1 MNLSFPISLLSSL
14 ALLIIIAIGSYS
26 SWNKMSAWRHPLT
39 AAVLLLL
46 FAIVNGIEG
55 TWVLELQHSWAMY
68 VIVVLLLFSLGLAIC
83 HKIQKTYSK
92 ALSLHTS
99 KERLRL
105 WLRKMPFLLLH
116 TGAFLVLF
124 GGFFGAPD
132 KEDGQVLLEYG
143 KPTHIAYQANGE
155 MLPLPFDVQIDT
167 FYIDYYADGRSPKQF
182 TTRFTIR
189 KIGETMDE
197 GARMLSDEGARIKDE
212 RLNSADSETSETK
225 VISPSS
231 FILHPSSQ
239 ESPSSCVLAPSSQQA
254 GTPAHPGKATLTT
267 AVNHPCSWRGYHFY
281 QSNYDPL
288 RGEYSVLK
296 VVRDPWIGFVWVGIV
311 LLTIGACW
319 QMTKQWKAH
328 CGWWLAV
335 GIVTIVFTVIT
346 LAKINFGT
354 LMPALRSAWFIPHI
368 GVYMIAYS
376 LLAVASVLGIV
387 VMIQDRLRLK
397 IKDERQNSAVDEG
410 ARTLSD
416 DGARIKDERLNS
428 ADSENSET
436 KVISPSSCVLHPS
449 SKQAHHLLMGLLQT
463 SSCLLLIGMLCGAV
477 WAKQAW
483 GDYWTWDP
491 KECWA
496 MATWMLTLIG
506 MHLKTKSDNP
516 KVQKTMLVLLVVFVL
531 LSFAAMQMTWYGVN
545 YLPSAEL
552 SLHTYGR

>member
-1 MNLSFPISLLSSL
+1 MNLSFPISLLL
-14 ALLIIIAIGSYS
+14 ALTLLIIIALCSYS
-26 SWNKMSAWRHPLT
+26 SWNKMSICRHPLT
-39 AAVLLLL
+39 AAVLLVL
-46 FAIVNGIEG
+46 FAIVNAIEG
-55 TWVLELQHSWAMY
+55 TWALGLQHSWTMY
-68 VIVVLLLFSLGLAIC
+68 VIVMLLLFSLGLAIT
-83 HKIQKTYSK
+83 HKVQKTASK
-92 ALSLHTS
+92 ALCLPTR
-99 KERLRL
+99 KERAQL

-116 TGAFLVLF
+116 SGAFLVLF

-155 MLPLPFDVQIDT
+155 MLPLPFDIQIDT
-167 FYIDYYADGRSPKQF
+167 FYINYYPDGRSPKQF
-182 TTRFTIR
+182 TTRFTIHE
-189 KIGETMDE
+189 IGETV
-197 GARMLSDEGARIKDE
+197 AEGARIKDE
-212 RLNSADSETSETK
+212 RLNSSDSETIETN
-225 VISPSS
+225 VIRPSS
-231 FILHPSSQ
+231 CVLHPSSQ
-239 ESPSSCVLAPSSQQA
+239 
-254 GTPAHPGKATLTT
+254 ATLTT
-267 AVNHPCSWRGYHFY
+267 AVNHPCAWRGYHFY
-281 QSNYDPL
+281 QSNYDPV

-296 VVRDPWIGFVWVGIV
+296 VVRDPWIGFAWVGIV
-311 LLTIGACW
+311 LPTIGACW
-319 QMTKQWKAH
+319 QMTRQWKAH
-328 CGWWLAV
+328 WGWWLAV
-335 GIVTIVFTVIT
+335 GVVTIVFTVIT

-387 VMIQDRLRLK
+387 VLIQDRLRLK
-397 IKDERQNSAVDEG
+397 IKDERQ
-410 ARTLSD
+410 
-416 DGARIKDERLNS
+416 NS

-496 MATWMLTLIG
+496 LATWMLTLIG
-506 MHLKTKSDNP
+506 MHLKIKSEDP

>member
-1 MNLSFPISLLSSL
+1 MNLSFPISLLLSL

-26 SWNKMSAWRHPLT
+26 SWNKMSVWRHPLT

-167 FYIDYYADGRSPKQF
+167 FYIDYYADRRSPKQF

-189 KIGETMDE
+189 EIGETMDE
-197 GARMLSDEGARIKDE
+197 GAR
-212 RLNSADSETSETK
+212 
-225 VISPSS
+225 
-231 FILHPSSQ
+231 
-239 ESPSSCVLAPSSQQA
+239 
-254 GTPAHPGKATLTT
+254 TLTT
-267 AVNHPCSWRGYHFY
+267 AVNHPCSYRGYHFY

-311 LLTIGACW
+311 LLTIGAGW
-319 QMTKQWKAH
+319 QMTRQWKAH
-328 CGWWLAV
+328 WGWWLAV
-335 GIVTIVFTVIT
+335 GVVTIVFTVIT

-397 IKDERQNSAVDEG
+397 IKDERQNSA
-410 ARTLSD
+410 
-416 DGARIKDERLNS
+416 
-428 ADSENSET
+428 DSKNSET

-506 MHLKTKSDNP
+506 IHLKTKSDNP

>member
-1 MNLSFPISLLSSL
+1 MNLSFPISLLLSL

-55 TWVLELQHSWAMY
+55 TWVLDLQHSWAMY
-68 VIVVLLLFSLGLAIC
+68 VIVVLLLFSLGFAIC

-92 ALSLHTS
+92 TLSLHTS

-132 KEDGQVLLEYG
+132 REDGQVLLEYG

-155 MLPLPFDVQIDT
+155 ILPLPFDVQIDT
-167 FYIDYYADGRSPKQF
+167 FYVDYYADGRSPKQF

-189 KIGETMDE
+189 EIGEGVDE
-197 GARMLSDEGARIKDE
+197 GAR
-212 RLNSADSETSETK
+212 
-225 VISPSS
+225 
-231 FILHPSSQ
+231 
-239 ESPSSCVLAPSSQQA
+239 
-254 GTPAHPGKATLTT
+254 TLTT
-267 AVNHPCSWRGYHFY
+267 AVNHPCSYLGYHFY

-288 RGEYSVLK
+288 YGEYSVLK

-311 LLTIGACW
+311 LLTIGVCW
-319 QMTKQWKAH
+319 QMTRQWKAH
-328 CGWWLAV
+328 WGWWLAV
-335 GIVTIVFTVIT
+335 GVVTIVFTVIT

-397 IKDERQNSAVDEG
+397 IKDERQNSA
-410 ARTLSD
+410 
-416 DGARIKDERLNS
+416 
-428 ADSENSET
+428 DSETSET

>member
-1 MNLSFPISLLSSL
+1 MNFAFPISFLFAL
-14 ALLIIIAIGSYS
+14 ALLIVIALCAYP
-26 SWNKMSAWRHPLT
+26 SWNFPPRRVGTHPQKMRGGRHPLT

-68 VIVVLLLFSLGLAIC
+68 VIVVLLLLSLGFAIC

-189 KIGETMDE
+189 EIGEGVDE
-197 GARMLSDEGARIKDE
+197 WIKDE
-212 RLNSADSETSETK
+212 RLNSADYENSETK

-239 ESPSSCVLAPSSQQA
+239 E
-254 GTPAHPGKATLTT
+254 TLTT
-267 AVNHPCSWRGYHFY
+267 AVNHPCSYRGFHLY

-311 LLTIGACW
+311 LLTIGAGW
-319 QMTKQWKAH
+319 QMTRQWKAH
-328 CGWWLAV
+328 WGWWLAV
-335 GIVTIVFTVIT
+335 GVVTIVFTVIT

-376 LLAVASVLGIV
+376 LLAVASILGIV
-387 VMIQDRLRLK
+387 IMIKDRLRL
-397 IKDERQNSAVDEG
+397 
-410 ARTLSD
+410 
-416 DGARIKDERLNS
+416 RIKDERLNS
-428 ADSENSET
+428 NDSENSET

-516 KVQKTMLVLLVVFVL
+516 KVQKTMLVLLLVFVL

>member
-1 MNLSFPISLLSSL
+1 MNLSFPISLLL
-14 ALLIIIAIGSYS
+14 ALTLLIIIALCSYS
-26 SWNKMSAWRHPLT
+26 SWNKMSICRHPLT
-39 AAVLLLL
+39 AAVLLVL
-46 FAIVNGIEG
+46 FAIVNAIEG
-55 TWVLELQHSWAMY
+55 TWALGLQHSWAMY
-68 VIVVLLLFSLGLAIC
+68 IIVLLLLFSLGLAIV
-83 HKIQKTYSK
+83 HKLQKTASK
-92 ALSLHTS
+92 ALCLPTR
-99 KERLRL
+99 KERIQL

-116 TGAFLVLF
+116 AGIFLVLF

-155 MLPLPFDVQIDT
+155 MLPLPFDIQIDT
-167 FYIDYYADGRSPKQF
+167 FYISYYPDGRSPKQF
-182 TTRFTIR
+182 TTRFTIHE
-189 KIGETMDE
+189 IGETVDE
-197 GARMLSDEGARIKDE
+197 GTKIKDE
-212 RLNSADSETSETK
+212 RQNSSDYAYSESK

-239 ESPSSCVLAPSSQQA
+239 ESPSSCVLHPSSQ
-254 GTPAHPGKATLTT
+254 ATLTT
-267 AVNHPCSWRGYHFY
+267 AVNHPCAWRGYHFY

-296 VVRDPWIGFVWVGIV
+296 VVRDPWIGFVWVGIA
-311 LLTIGACW
+311 LLAIGACW
-319 QMTKQWKAH
+319 QMARQWKAH
-328 CGWWLAV
+328 WGWWLAV
-335 GIVTIVFTVIT
+335 GVVTIIFTVIT

-387 VMIQDRLRLK
+387 VLIKHRRRRCLACDRIVKR
-397 IKDERQNSAVDEG
+397 S
-410 ARTLSD
+410 
-416 DGARIKDERLNS
+416 
-428 ADSENSET
+428 DSEAVGQP
-436 KVISPSSCVLHPS
+436 KAVLQRS
-449 SKQAHHLLMGLLQT
+449 GLLMGLLQT

-496 MATWMLTLIG
+496 LATWMLMLIG
-506 MHLKTKSDNP
+506 MHLKIKSEDP

>member
-1 MNLSFPISLLSSL
+1 MNLSFPISLLLSL

-26 SWNKMSAWRHPLT
+26 SWNKMSVWRHPLT

-68 VIVVLLLFSLGLAIC
+68 VIVVLLLLSLGLAIC

-167 FYIDYYADGRSPKQF
+167 FYVDYYADRRSPKQF

-189 KIGETMDE
+189 EIGEGVNEGIKDE
-197 GARMLSDEGARIKDE
+197 RLNSLSDEGLKIKDE
-212 RLNSADSETSETK
+212 RLNSAVSETSEAK
-225 VISPSS
+225 VLSPSS
-231 FILHPSSQ
+231 CVLHPSSQ
-239 ESPSSCVLAPSSQQA
+239 ESPSSCVLHPSSQES
-254 GTPAHPGKATLTT
+254 PSSFILHPSSKEMQTT
-267 AVNHPCSWRGYHFY
+267 AVNHPCSYRGYHFY

-319 QMTKQWKAH
+319 QMTRQWKAH
-328 CGWWLAV
+328 WGWWLAV
-335 GIVTIVFTVIT
+335 GVVTIVFTVIT

-387 VMIQDRLRLK
+387 IMIKDRLRL
-397 IKDERQNSAVDEG
+397 
-410 ARTLSD
+410 
-416 DGARIKDERLNS
+416 RIKDERLNS
-428 ADSENSET
+428 NDSENSET

-506 MHLKTKSDNP
+506 IHLKTKSDNP
-516 KVQKTMLVLLVVFVL
+516 KVQKTMLVLLVIFVL

>member
-1 MNLSFPISLLSSL
+1 MNLSFPISLLL
-14 ALLIIIAIGSYS
+14 ALTLLIIIVLCSYS
-26 SWNKMSAWRHPLT
+26 SWNKMSICRHPLT
-39 AAVLLLL
+39 AAVLLVL
-46 FAIVNGIEG
+46 FAIVNAIEG
-55 TWVLELQHSWAMY
+55 TWALGLQHSWTMY
-68 VIVVLLLFSLGLAIC
+68 IIVLLLLFSLGLAIT
-83 HKIQKTYSK
+83 HKVQKTASK
-92 ALSLHTS
+92 ALCLPTR
-99 KERLRL
+99 KERAQL

-116 TGAFLVLF
+116 SGVFLVLF

-155 MLPLPFDVQIDT
+155 MLPLSFDIQIDT
-167 FYIDYYADGRSPKQF
+167 FYINYYLDGRSPKQF
-182 TTRFTIR
+182 TTRFTIHE
-189 KIGETMDE
+189 IGETVDE
-197 GARMLSDEGARIKDE
+197 EAKIKDE
-212 RLNSADSETSETK
+212 RLNSSDSETLGTK

-231 FILHPSSQ
+231 CVLHPSSQ
-239 ESPSSCVLAPSSQQA
+239 
-254 GTPAHPGKATLTT
+254 ATLTT
-267 AVNHPCSWRGYHFY
+267 AVNHPCAWRGYHFY

-296 VVRDPWIGFVWVGIV
+296 VVCDPWIGFVWVGIA

-319 QMTKQWKAH
+319 QMTRQWKAH
-328 CGWWLAV
+328 WGWWLAV
-335 GIVTIVFTVIT
+335 GAVTIIFTVIT

-387 VMIQDRLRLK
+387 VLIKHRRRRCLACDRIVKR
-397 IKDERQNSAVDEG
+397 S
-410 ARTLSD
+410 
-416 DGARIKDERLNS
+416 
-428 ADSENSET
+428 DSEAVGQP
-436 KVISPSSCVLHPS
+436 KAVLQRS
-449 SKQAHHLLMGLLQT
+449 GLLMGLLQT

-496 MATWMLTLIG
+496 LATWMLTLIG

>member
-1 MNLSFPISLLSSL
+1 
-14 ALLIIIAIGSYS
+14 
-26 SWNKMSAWRHPLT
+26 MSICRHPLT
-39 AAVLLLL
+39 AAVLLVL

-55 TWVLELQHSWAMY
+55 TWALGLQHSWTMY
-68 VIVVLLLFSLGLAIC
+68 VIVVLLLFSLGLAIT
-83 HKIQKTYSK
+83 HKVQKTASK
-92 ALSLHTS
+92 ALCRPTR
-99 KERLRL
+99 KERAQL

-116 TGAFLVLF
+116 SGAFLVLF

-155 MLPLPFDVQIDT
+155 MLPLPFDIQIDT
-167 FYIDYYADGRSPKQF
+167 FYINYYPDGRSPKQF
-182 TTRFTIR
+182 TTRFTIHE
-189 KIGETMDE
+189 IGETVDE
-197 GARMLSDEGARIKDE
+197 GAKIKDE
-212 RLNSADSETSETK
+212 RQNSSDYAYSESK

-239 ESPSSCVLAPSSQQA
+239 
-254 GTPAHPGKATLTT
+254 ATLTT
-267 AVNHPCSWRGYHFY
+267 AVNHPCAWRGYHFY

-296 VVRDPWIGFVWVGIV
+296 VVRDPWIGFVWVGIA

-319 QMTKQWKAH
+319 QMTRQWKAH
-328 CGWWLAV
+328 WGWWLAV
-335 GIVTIVFTVIT
+335 GAVTIIFTVIT

-354 LMPALRSAWFIPHI
+354 LMPALRSAWFVPHI

-387 VMIQDRLRLK
+387 VMIQDRLRL
-397 IKDERQNSAVDEG
+397 
-410 ARTLSD
+410 
-416 DGARIKDERLNS
+416 RIKDERLNS
-428 ADSENSET
+428 NDSENSET

-496 MATWMLTLIG
+496 LATWMLTLIG
-506 MHLKTKSDNP
+506 MHLKIKSEDP

>member
-1 MNLSFPISLLSSL
+1 
-14 ALLIIIAIGSYS
+14 
-26 SWNKMSAWRHPLT
+26 MSICRHPLT
-39 AAVLLLL
+39 AAVLLVL

-55 TWVLELQHSWAMY
+55 TWALGLQHSWTMY
-68 VIVVLLLFSLGLAIC
+68 VIVVLLLFSLGLAIT
-83 HKIQKTYSK
+83 HKVQKTASK
-92 ALSLHTS
+92 ALCLPTR
-99 KERLRL
+99 KERAQL

-116 TGAFLVLF
+116 SGAFLVLF

-155 MLPLPFDVQIDT
+155 MLPLPFDIQIDT
-167 FYIDYYADGRSPKQF
+167 FYINYYPDGRSPKQF
-182 TTRFTIR
+182 TTRFTIHE
-189 KIGETMDE
+189 IGETVDE
-197 GARMLSDEGARIKDE
+197 GAKIKDE
-212 RLNSADSETSETK
+212 RQNSSDYAYSESK

-239 ESPSSCVLAPSSQQA
+239 ESPSSFILHPSSQ
-254 GTPAHPGKATLTT
+254 ATLTT
-267 AVNHPCSWRGYHFY
+267 AVNHPCAWRGYHFY

-311 LLTIGACW
+311 LLTVGACW
-319 QMTKQWKAH
+319 QMTRQWKAH
-328 CGWWLAV
+328 WGWWLAV
-335 GIVTIVFTVIT
+335 GVITIVFTVIT

-397 IKDERQNSAVDEG
+397 IKDKRLNSSVDEG

-416 DGARIKDERLNS
+416 EGTKIKDERLNS
-428 ADSENSET
+428 ADSETSET

-496 MATWMLTLIG
+496 LATWMLTLIG
-506 MHLKTKSDNP
+506 MHLKIKSEDP

-531 LSFAAMQMTWYGVN
+531 LSFVAMQMTWYGVN

>member
-1 MNLSFPISLLSSL
+1 MNVAFPISFLFAL
-14 ALLIIIAIGSYS
+14 ALLIVIALCAYP
-26 SWNKMSAWRHPLT
+26 SWNFPPRRVGAHPIKMRGGRHPLT
-39 AAVLLLL
+39 AVVLLLL

-55 TWVLELQHSWAMY
+55 TWVLDLQHSWAMY
-68 VIVVLLLFSLGLAIC
+68 AIVVLLLFSLGLAIC

-92 ALSLHTS
+92 TLSLHTS

-155 MLPLPFDVQIDT
+155 ILPLQFDLQIDT

-189 KIGETMDE
+189 EIGEGVDE
-197 GARMLSDEGARIKDE
+197 GAR
-212 RLNSADSETSETK
+212 
-225 VISPSS
+225 
-231 FILHPSSQ
+231 
-239 ESPSSCVLAPSSQQA
+239 
-254 GTPAHPGKATLTT
+254 TLTT
-267 AVNHPCSWRGYHFY
+267 AVNHPCSYRGYHFY

-288 RGEYSVLK
+288 YGEYSVLK
-296 VVRDPWIGFVWVGIV
+296 VVRDLWIGFVWVGIV

-319 QMTKQWKAH
+319 QMTRQWKAH
-328 CGWWLAV
+328 WGWWLAV
-335 GIVTIVFTVIT
+335 GVVTIVFTVIT

-376 LLAVASVLGIV
+376 LLAVASVLGIA
-387 VMIQDRLRLK
+387 LL
-397 IKDERQNSAVDEG
+397 IKHRGRGCLACSQTVKRS
-410 ARTLSD
+410 
-416 DGARIKDERLNS
+416 
-428 ADSENSET
+428 DSEAVGQP
-436 KVISPSSCVLHPS
+436 KAVLQRS
-449 SKQAHHLLMGLLQT
+449 GLLTGLLQT

-496 MATWMLTLIG
+496 LATWMLTLIG

-516 KVQKTMLVLLVVFVL
+516 KVQKIMLVLLVVFVL

>member
-1 MNLSFPISLLSSL
+1 MNLSFPISLLLSL
-14 ALLIIIAIGSYS
+14 TLLIIIALCSYS
-26 SWNKMSAWRHPLT
+26 SWNKMSICRHPLT
-39 AAVLLLL
+39 AAVLLVL

-55 TWVLELQHSWAMY
+55 TWALGLQHSWTMY
-68 VIVVLLLFSLGLAIC
+68 VIVVLLLFSLGLAIT
-83 HKIQKTYSK
+83 HKVQKTASK
-92 ALSLHTS
+92 ALCLPTR
-99 KERLRL
+99 KERAQL

-116 TGAFLVLF
+116 SGPFLVLF

-155 MLPLPFDVQIDT
+155 MLPLPFDIQIDT
-167 FYIDYYADGRSPKQF
+167 FYINYYPDGRSPKQF
-182 TTRFTIR
+182 TTRFTIHE
-189 KIGETMDE
+189 IGETV
-197 GARMLSDEGARIKDE
+197 DEGARIKDE
-212 RLNSADSETSETK
+212 RLNSLSDEGLKIKDEIQNSSDYAYSESK

-239 ESPSSCVLAPSSQQA
+239 
-254 GTPAHPGKATLTT
+254 ATLTA
-267 AVNHPCSWRGYHFY
+267 AVNHPCSYRGYHFY

-296 VVRDPWIGFVWVGIV
+296 VVRDPWIAFVWVGIA
-311 LLTIGACW
+311 LLAIGACW
-319 QMTKQWKAH
+319 QMTRQWKAH
-328 CGWWLAV
+328 WGWWLAV
-335 GIVTIVFTVIT
+335 GAVTIIFTVIT

-387 VMIQDRLRLK
+387 VMIQDSLRL
-397 IKDERQNSAVDEG
+397 
-410 ARTLSD
+410 
-416 DGARIKDERLNS
+416 RIKDERLNS
-428 ADSENSET
+428 ADSETSET
-436 KVISPSSCVLHPS
+436 KVISPSSCVLYPS

-496 MATWMLTLIG
+496 LATWMLTLIG
-506 MHLKTKSDNP
+506 MHLKIKSEDP

>member
-1 MNLSFPISLLSSL
+1 MNLSFPISLLL
-14 ALLIIIAIGSYS
+14 ALTLLIIIALCSYS
-26 SWNKMSAWRHPLT
+26 SWNKMSICRHPLT
-39 AAVLLLL
+39 AAVLLVL

-55 TWVLELQHSWAMY
+55 TWALGLQHSWTMY
-68 VIVVLLLFSLGLAIC
+68 VIVVLLLFSLGLAIT
-83 HKIQKTYSK
+83 HKVQKTASK
-92 ALSLHTS
+92 ALCRPTR
-99 KERLRL
+99 KERAQL

-116 TGAFLVLF
+116 SGVFLVLF

-155 MLPLPFDVQIDT
+155 MLPLPFDIQIDT
-167 FYIDYYADGRSPKQF
+167 FYINYYPDGRSPKQF
-182 TTRFTIR
+182 TTRFTIHE
-189 KIGETMDE
+189 IGEIVDE
-197 GARMLSDEGARIKDE
+197 EAKIKDE
-212 RLNSADSETSETK
+212 RLNSSDSETLGTK

-231 FILHPSSQ
+231 CVLHPSSQ
-239 ESPSSCVLAPSSQQA
+239 V
-254 GTPAHPGKATLTT
+254 TLTT
-267 AVNHPCSWRGYHFY
+267 AVNHPCAWRGYHFY

-296 VVRDPWIGFVWVGIV
+296 VVRDPWIGFVWVGIA

-319 QMTKQWKAH
+319 QMTQQWKAH
-328 CGWWLAV
+328 WGWWLAV
-335 GIVTIVFTVIT
+335 GAVTIIFTVIT

-387 VMIQDRLRLK
+387 VLIKHRRRRCLACDRIVKR
-397 IKDERQNSAVDEG
+397 S
-410 ARTLSD
+410 
-416 DGARIKDERLNS
+416 
-428 ADSENSET
+428 DSEAVGQP
-436 KVISPSSCVLHPS
+436 KAVLQRS
-449 SKQAHHLLMGLLQT
+449 GLLMGLLQT

-496 MATWMLTLIG
+496 LATWMLTLIG
-506 MHLKTKSDNP
+506 MHLKIKSEDP
-516 KVQKTMLVLLVVFVL
+516 KVQKTKRVLLVVFVL

>member
-92 ALSLHTS
+92 TLSLHTS

-105 WLRKMPFLLLH
+105 WLRKTPFMLLH
-116 TGAFLVLF
+116 AGAFLVLF

-155 MLPLPFDVQIDT
+155 ILPLPFDVQIDT
-167 FYIDYYADGRSPKQF
+167 FYVDYYADGRSPKQF

-189 KIGETMDE
+189 EIRETMDE

-254 GTPAHPGKATLTT
+254 GTPAHSGKATLTT
-267 AVNHPCSWRGYHFY
+267 AVNHPCSYRGYHFY

-319 QMTKQWKAH
+319 QMTRQWKAH
-328 CGWWLAV
+328 WGWWLAV
-335 GIVTIVFTVIT
+335 GVVTIVFTAIT
-346 LAKINFGT
+346 LAKITFGT

-376 LLAVASVLGIV
+376 LLAVASVIGIV
-387 VMIQDRLRLK
+387 VMIKDR
-397 IKDERQNSAVDEG
+397 
-410 ARTLSD
+410 
-416 DGARIKDERLNS
+416 
-428 ADSENSET
+428 
-436 KVISPSSCVLHPS
+436 
-449 SKQAHHLLMGLLQT
+449 
-463 SSCLLLIGMLCGAV
+463 
-477 WAKQAW
+477 
-483 GDYWTWDP
+483 
-491 KECWA
+491 
-496 MATWMLTLIG
+496 
-506 MHLKTKSDNP
+506 
-516 KVQKTMLVLLVVFVL
+516 
-531 LSFAAMQMTWYGVN
+531 
-545 YLPSAEL
+545 
-552 SLHTYGR
+552 

>member
-1 MNLSFPISLLSSL
+1 MNLSFPISLLL
-14 ALLIIIAIGSYS
+14 ALTLLIIIALSSYS
-26 SWNKMSAWRHPLT
+26 SWNKMSICRHPLT
-39 AAVLLLL
+39 AAVLLVL

-55 TWVLELQHSWAMY
+55 TWALGLQHSWTMY
-68 VIVVLLLFSLGLAIC
+68 VIVVLLLFSLGLAIT
-83 HKIQKTYSK
+83 HKVQKTASK
-92 ALSLHTS
+92 ALCLPTR
-99 KERLRL
+99 KERAQL
-105 WLRKMPFLLLH
+105 WLRKMSFLLLH
-116 TGAFLVLF
+116 SGVFLVLF

-155 MLPLPFDVQIDT
+155 MLPLPFDIQIDT
-167 FYIDYYADGRSPKQF
+167 FYINYYPDGRSPKQF
-182 TTRFTIR
+182 TTRFTIHE
-189 KIGETMDE
+189 IGETV
-197 GARMLSDEGARIKDE
+197 DEGARIRDE
-212 RLNSADSETSETK
+212 RINSSDSETLETK

-231 FILHPSSQ
+231 CVLHPSSQ
-239 ESPSSCVLAPSSQQA
+239 
-254 GTPAHPGKATLTT
+254 ATLTT
-267 AVNHPCSWRGYHFY
+267 AVNHPCAWRGYRFY

-296 VVRDPWIGFVWVGIV
+296 VVRDPWIAFVWVGIA
-311 LLTIGACW
+311 LLAIGACW
-319 QMTKQWKAH
+319 QMTRQWKAH
-328 CGWWLAV
+328 WGWWLAV
-335 GIVTIVFTVIT
+335 GAVTVIFTVIT

-387 VMIQDRLRLK
+387 VMIQDRLRLR
-397 IKDERQNSAVDEG
+397 IKDERLNSSVDEG
-410 ARTLSD
+410 AR
-416 DGARIKDERLNS
+416 RKDERLNS
-428 ADSENSET
+428 ADSETSET

-449 SKQAHHLLMGLLQT
+449 SQPRQVGALRHLLMGLLQT

-496 MATWMLTLIG
+496 LATWMLTLIG
-506 MHLKTKSDNP
+506 MHIKTKSDNP

-545 YLPSAEL
+545 YLPSADL

>member
-1 MNLSFPISLLSSL
+1 MLSFPISLLLSL

-68 VIVVLLLFSLGLAIC
+68 AIVVLLLFSLGLAIC

-105 WLRKMPFLLLH
+105 WLRKTPFMLLH
-116 TGAFLVLF
+116 AGAFLVLF

-155 MLPLPFDVQIDT
+155 MLPLPFDLQIDT

-189 KIGETMDE
+189 EIGETMDE
-197 GARMLSDEGARIKDE
+197 GAR
-212 RLNSADSETSETK
+212 
-225 VISPSS
+225 
-231 FILHPSSQ
+231 
-239 ESPSSCVLAPSSQQA
+239 
-254 GTPAHPGKATLTT
+254 TLTT
-267 AVNHPCSWRGYHFY
+267 AVNHPCSYRGYHFY

-296 VVRDPWIGFVWVGIV
+296 VVRDPWIGFVWVGIA

-319 QMTKQWKAH
+319 QMTRQWKAH
-328 CGWWLAV
+328 WGWWLAV
-335 GIVTIVFTVIT
+335 GVVTIVFTVIT

-387 VMIQDRLRLK
+387 VLIKHRRRRCLACDRIVKR
-397 IKDERQNSAVDEG
+397 S
-410 ARTLSD
+410 
-416 DGARIKDERLNS
+416 
-428 ADSENSET
+428 DSEAVGQP
-436 KVISPSSCVLHPS
+436 KAVLQRS
-449 SKQAHHLLMGLLQT
+449 GLLMGLLQT
-463 SSCLLLIGMLCGAV
+463 SSCLLLLGMLCGAV

-496 MATWMLTLIG
+496 LATWMLTLIG
-506 MHLKTKSDNP
+506 MHLKIKSEDP

>member
-1 MNLSFPISLLSSL
+1 MRVCS
-14 ALLIIIAIGSYS
+14 
-26 SWNKMSAWRHPLT
+26 HPLM
-39 AAVLLLL
+39 AAVLLSV
-46 FAIVNGIEG
+46 FAIVNAIEG
-55 TWVLELQHSWAMY
+55 TWALGLPHTWTMY
-68 VIVVLLLFSLGLAIC
+68 VIVLLLLFSLGLAIA
-83 HKIQKTYSK
+83 HKVQKTASK
-92 ALSLHTS
+92 ALCLPTR
-99 KERLRL
+99 KERRQL
-105 WLRKMPFLLLH
+105 WLGKMPFLLLH
-116 TGAFLVLF
+116 AGIFLVLF

-132 KEDGQVLLEYG
+132 REDGQVLLEYG

-155 MLPLPFDVQIDT
+155 ILPLPFDVQIDT

-189 KIGETMDE
+189 EIGE
-197 GARMLSDEGARIKDE
+197 GVDEGARIKDE

-231 FILHPSSQ
+231 CVLHPSSQ
-239 ESPSSCVLAPSSQQA
+239 
-254 GTPAHPGKATLTT
+254 ATLTT
-267 AVNHPCSWRGYHFY
+267 AVNHPCSYRGYHFY
-281 QSNYDPL
+281 QSNYDPV

-296 VVRDPWIGFVWVGIV
+296 VVRDPWIAVVWIGIA

-319 QMTKQWKAH
+319 QMTRQWKAH
-328 CGWWLAV
+328 WGWWLAV
-335 GIVTIVFTVIT
+335 GVVTVVFTIIT

-397 IKDERQNSAVDEG
+397 IKDERQNSA
-410 ARTLSD
+410 
-416 DGARIKDERLNS
+416 
-428 ADSENSET
+428 DSETSET

-496 MATWMLTLIG
+496 LATWMLTLIG

-516 KVQKTMLVLLVVFVL
+516 KIQKTMLVLLVVFVL

>member
-1 MNLSFPISLLSSL
+1 MNLSFPISLLL
-14 ALLIIIAIGSYS
+14 ALTLLIIIALCSYS
-26 SWNKMSAWRHPLT
+26 SWNKMSICRHPLT
-39 AAVLLLL
+39 AAVLLVL

-55 TWVLELQHSWAMY
+55 TWALGLQHSWTMY
-68 VIVVLLLFSLGLAIC
+68 VIVVLLLFSLGLAIT
-83 HKIQKTYSK
+83 HKVQKTASK
-92 ALSLHTS
+92 ALCLPTR
-99 KERLRL
+99 KERAQL

-116 TGAFLVLF
+116 SGAFLVLF

-155 MLPLPFDVQIDT
+155 MLPLPFDIQIDT
-167 FYIDYYADGRSPKQF
+167 FYINYYPDGRSPKQF
-182 TTRFTIR
+182 TTRFTIHE
-189 KIGETMDE
+189 IGETVDE
-197 GARMLSDEGARIKDE
+197 GAMTKDE
-212 RLNSADSETSETK
+212 RLNSSDSETSETK

-239 ESPSSCVLAPSSQQA
+239 ESPSSFILHPSSQ
-254 GTPAHPGKATLTT
+254 ATLTT
-267 AVNHPCSWRGYHFY
+267 AVNHPCAWRGYHFY

-296 VVRDPWIGFVWVGIV
+296 VVRDPWIAFVWVGIA
-311 LLTIGACW
+311 LLAIGACW
-319 QMTKQWKAH
+319 QMTRQWKAH
-328 CGWWLAV
+328 WGWWLAV
-335 GIVTIVFTVIT
+335 GVVTIVFTVIT

-387 VMIQDRLRLK
+387 VMIQDRLRL
-397 IKDERQNSAVDEG
+397 
-410 ARTLSD
+410 
-416 DGARIKDERLNS
+416 RIKDERLNS
-428 ADSENSET
+428 NDSENSET

-496 MATWMLTLIG
+496 LATWMLTLIG
-506 MHLKTKSDNP
+506 MHLKIKSEDP
-516 KVQKTMLVLLVVFVL
+516 KVQKTMLILLVVFVL

>member
-1 MNLSFPISLLSSL
+1 MNLSFPISLLLSL

-26 SWNKMSAWRHPLT
+26 SWNKMSVWRHPLT

-124 GGFFGAPD
+124 GGFFSAPD

-155 MLPLPFDVQIDT
+155 MLPLPFDLQIDT

-189 KIGETMDE
+189 EIGEGVDE
-197 GARMLSDEGARIKDE
+197 GASIKDE
-212 RLNSADSETSETK
+212 RLNSAVSETSETN

-239 ESPSSCVLAPSSQQA
+239 E
-254 GTPAHPGKATLTT
+254 TLTT
-267 AVNHPCSWRGYHFY
+267 AVNHPCSYRGYHFY

-311 LLTIGACW
+311 LLTIGAGW
-319 QMTKQWKAH
+319 QMTRQWKAH
-328 CGWWLAV
+328 WGWWLAV
-335 GIVTIVFTVIT
+335 GVVTIVFTVIT

-376 LLAVASVLGIV
+376 LLAVASILGIV
-387 VMIQDRLRLK
+387 IMIKDRLRL
-397 IKDERQNSAVDEG
+397 
-410 ARTLSD
+410 
-416 DGARIKDERLNS
+416 RIKDERLNS
-428 ADSENSET
+428 NDSENSET
-436 KVISPSSCVLHPS
+436 QVISPSSCVLHPS

-506 MHLKTKSDNP
+506 MHIKTKSDNP

>member
-1 MNLSFPISLLSSL
+1 MLSFPISLLLSL

-68 VIVVLLLFSLGLAIC
+68 VIVVLLLLSLGLAIC

-92 ALSLHTS
+92 ALSLHTF

-105 WLRKMPFLLLH
+105 WLRKTPFMLLH
-116 TGAFLVLF
+116 AGAFLVLF

-155 MLPLPFDVQIDT
+155 ILPLPFDVQIDT
-167 FYIDYYADGRSPKQF
+167 FYVDYYADGRSPKQF

-189 KIGETMDE
+189 EIGESMDE
-197 GARMLSDEGARIKDE
+197 GAR
-212 RLNSADSETSETK
+212 
-225 VISPSS
+225 
-231 FILHPSSQ
+231 
-239 ESPSSCVLAPSSQQA
+239 
-254 GTPAHPGKATLTT
+254 TLTT
-267 AVNHPCSWRGYHFY
+267 AVNHPCSYRGYHFY

-288 RGEYSVLK
+288 QGEYSVLK

-319 QMTKQWKAH
+319 QMTRQWKAH
-328 CGWWLAV
+328 WGWWLAV
-335 GIVTIVFTVIT
+335 GVVTIVFTVIT

-397 IKDERQNSAVDEG
+397 IKDERQNSA
-410 ARTLSD
+410 
-416 DGARIKDERLNS
+416 
-428 ADSENSET
+428 DSETSET

-516 KVQKTMLVLLVVFVL
+516 KVQKTMLVLLLVFVL

>member
-68 VIVVLLLFSLGLAIC
+68 VIVVLLLLSLGLAIC

-92 ALSLHTS
+92 TLSLHTS

-105 WLRKMPFLLLH
+105 WLRKTPFMLLH
-116 TGAFLVLF
+116 AGAFLVLF

-155 MLPLPFDVQIDT
+155 ILPLPFDVQIDT

-189 KIGETMDE
+189 EIGETMDE
-197 GARMLSDEGARIKDE
+197 GARTRSDEGDRIKDE
-212 RLNSADSETSETK
+212 RLNSSDSAYSESK

-231 FILHPSSQ
+231 CVLHPSSQ
-239 ESPSSCVLAPSSQQA
+239 AM
-254 GTPAHPGKATLTT
+254 LTT

-296 VVRDPWIGFVWVGIV
+296 VVRDPWIGFVWIGIV

-319 QMTKQWKAH
+319 QMTRQWKAH
-328 CGWWLAV
+328 WGWWLAV
-335 GIVTIVFTVIT
+335 GVVTIVFTVIT

-496 MATWMLTLIG
+496 LATWMLTLIG

>member
-1 MNLSFPISLLSSL
+1 MLSFPISLLLSL

-68 VIVVLLLFSLGLAIC
+68 VIVVLLLLSLGLAIC

-92 ALSLHTS
+92 ALSLHTF

-105 WLRKMPFLLLH
+105 WLRKTPFMLLH
-116 TGAFLVLF
+116 AGAFLVLF

-155 MLPLPFDVQIDT
+155 ILPLPFDVQIDT
-167 FYIDYYADGRSPKQF
+167 FYVDYYADGRSPKQF

-189 KIGETMDE
+189 EIGETMDE
-197 GARMLSDEGARIKDE
+197 GAR
-212 RLNSADSETSETK
+212 
-225 VISPSS
+225 
-231 FILHPSSQ
+231 
-239 ESPSSCVLAPSSQQA
+239 
-254 GTPAHPGKATLTT
+254 TLTT
-267 AVNHPCSWRGYHFY
+267 AVNHPCSYRGYHFY

-288 RGEYSVLK
+288 QGEYSVLK

-319 QMTKQWKAH
+319 QMTRQWKAH
-328 CGWWLAV
+328 WGWWLAV
-335 GIVTIVFTVIT
+335 GVVTIVFTVIT

-397 IKDERQNSAVDEG
+397 IKDERQNSA
-410 ARTLSD
+410 
-416 DGARIKDERLNS
+416 
-428 ADSENSET
+428 DSETSET

-516 KVQKTMLVLLVVFVL
+516 KVQKTMLVLLLVFVL

>member
-1 MNLSFPISLLSSL
+1 MNLSFPISLLL
-14 ALLIIIAIGSYS
+14 ALTLLIIIALCSYS
-26 SWNKMSAWRHPLT
+26 SWNKMSICRHPLT
-39 AAVLLLL
+39 AAVLLVL
-46 FAIVNGIEG
+46 FAIVNAIEG
-55 TWVLELQHSWAMY
+55 TWALGLQHSWTMY
-68 VIVVLLLFSLGLAIC
+68 VIVVLLLFSLGLAIT
-83 HKIQKTYSK
+83 HKVQKTASK
-92 ALSLHTS
+92 ALCRPTR
-99 KERLRL
+99 KERIQL

-116 TGAFLVLF
+116 AGIFLVLF

-189 KIGETMDE
+189 KIGEGVDE
-197 GARMLSDEGARIKDE
+197 GAR
-212 RLNSADSETSETK
+212 
-225 VISPSS
+225 
-231 FILHPSSQ
+231 
-239 ESPSSCVLAPSSQQA
+239 
-254 GTPAHPGKATLTT
+254 TLTT
-267 AVNHPCSWRGYHFY
+267 AVNHPCSYRGYHFY

-296 VVRDPWIGFVWVGIV
+296 VVRDPWIAFVWVGIV
-311 LLTIGACW
+311 LLTVGACW
-319 QMTKQWKAH
+319 QMTRQWKAH
-328 CGWWLAV
+328 WGWWLAV
-335 GIVTIVFTVIT
+335 GVVTIVFTVIT

-397 IKDERQNSAVDEG
+397 IKDERQNSA
-410 ARTLSD
+410 
-416 DGARIKDERLNS
+416 
-428 ADSENSET
+428 DSETSET

-516 KVQKTMLVLLVVFVL
+516 KVQKTMLVLLLVFVL

>member
-1 MNLSFPISLLSSL
+1 
-14 ALLIIIAIGSYS
+14 
-26 SWNKMSAWRHPLT
+26 MSICRHPLT
-39 AAVLLLL
+39 AAVLLVL

-55 TWVLELQHSWAMY
+55 TWALGLQHSWTMY
-68 VIVVLLLFSLGLAIC
+68 VIVVLLLFSLGLAIT
-83 HKIQKTYSK
+83 HKVQKTASK
-92 ALSLHTS
+92 ALCLPTR
-99 KERLRL
+99 KECIQL

-116 TGAFLVLF
+116 AGIFLVLF

-155 MLPLPFDVQIDT
+155 MLPLPFDIQIDT
-167 FYIDYYADGRSPKQF
+167 FYINYYPDGRSPKQF
-182 TTRFTIR
+182 TTRFTIHE
-189 KIGETMDE
+189 IGETVDE
-197 GARMLSDEGARIKDE
+197 GAMTKDE
-212 RLNSADSETSETK
+212 RLNSSDSETSETK

-239 ESPSSCVLAPSSQQA
+239 
-254 GTPAHPGKATLTT
+254 ATLTT
-267 AVNHPCSWRGYHFY
+267 AVNHPCAWRGYHFY

-296 VVRDPWIGFVWVGIV
+296 VVRDPWIAFVWVGIV
-311 LLTIGACW
+311 LLTVGACW
-319 QMTKQWKAH
+319 QMTRQWKTH
-328 CGWWLAV
+328 WGWWLAV
-335 GIVTIVFTVIT
+335 GVVTIVFTVIS

-387 VMIQDRLRLK
+387 VMIQDRLRLR
-397 IKDERQNSAVDEG
+397 IKDERLNSAVDEG

-416 DGARIKDERLNS
+416 EGTKIKDERLNS
-428 ADSENSET
+428 ADSETSET

-449 SKQAHHLLMGLLQT
+449 SKQARHLLMGLLQT

-496 MATWMLTLIG
+496 LATWMLTLIG
-506 MHLKTKSDNP
+506 MHIKTKSDNS

>member
-1 MNLSFPISLLSSL
+1 MNLSFPISLLL
-14 ALLIIIAIGSYS
+14 AITLLIIIALCSYS
-26 SWNKMSAWRHPLT
+26 SWNKMSICRHPLT
-39 AAVLLLL
+39 AAVLLVL
-46 FAIVNGIEG
+46 FAIVNAIEG
-55 TWVLELQHSWAMY
+55 TWALGLQHSWTMY
-68 VIVVLLLFSLGLAIC
+68 VIVVLLLFSLGLAIT
-83 HKIQKTYSK
+83 HKVQKTASK
-92 ALSLHTS
+92 ALCRPTR
-99 KERLRL
+99 KERIQL

-116 TGAFLVLF
+116 AGIFLVLF

-189 KIGETMDE
+189 KIGEGVDE
-197 GARMLSDEGARIKDE
+197 GAR
-212 RLNSADSETSETK
+212 
-225 VISPSS
+225 
-231 FILHPSSQ
+231 
-239 ESPSSCVLAPSSQQA
+239 
-254 GTPAHPGKATLTT
+254 TLTT
-267 AVNHPCSWRGYHFY
+267 AVNHPCSYRGYHFY

-296 VVRDPWIGFVWVGIV
+296 IVRDPWIAFVWVGIA
-311 LLTIGACW
+311 LLAIGACW
-319 QMTKQWKAH
+319 QMTRQWKAH
-328 CGWWLAV
+328 WGWWLAV
-335 GIVTIVFTVIT
+335 GVVTIVFTVIT

-376 LLAVASVLGIV
+376 LLAVASGLGIV
-387 VMIQDRLRLK
+387 VMIQDRLRL
-397 IKDERQNSAVDEG
+397 
-410 ARTLSD
+410 
-416 DGARIKDERLNS
+416 RIKDERLNS
-428 ADSENSET
+428 NDSENSET

-496 MATWMLTLIG
+496 LATWMLTLIG
-506 MHLKTKSDNP
+506 MHIKTKSNNP

>member
-1 MNLSFPISLLSSL
+1 MNLSFPISLLL
-14 ALLIIIAIGSYS
+14 AITLLIIIALCSYS
-26 SWNKMSAWRHPLT
+26 SWNKMSICRHPLT
-39 AAVLLLL
+39 AAVLLVL
-46 FAIVNGIEG
+46 FAIVNAIEG
-55 TWVLELQHSWAMY
+55 TWALGLQHSWTMY
-68 VIVVLLLFSLGLAIC
+68 VIVVLLLFSLGLAIT
-83 HKIQKTYSK
+83 HKVQKTASK
-92 ALSLHTS
+92 ALCLPTR
-99 KERLRL
+99 KERAQL
-105 WLRKMPFLLLH
+105 WMRKMPFLLLH
-116 TGAFLVLF
+116 SGAFLVLF

-189 KIGETMDE
+189 KIGEGVDE
-197 GARMLSDEGARIKDE
+197 GAR
-212 RLNSADSETSETK
+212 
-225 VISPSS
+225 
-231 FILHPSSQ
+231 
-239 ESPSSCVLAPSSQQA
+239 
-254 GTPAHPGKATLTT
+254 TLTT
-267 AVNHPCSWRGYHFY
+267 AVNHPCSYRGYHFY

-296 VVRDPWIGFVWVGIV
+296 IVRDPWIAFVWVGIA
-311 LLTIGACW
+311 LLAIGACW
-319 QMTKQWKAH
+319 QMTRQWKAH
-328 CGWWLAV
+328 WGWWLAV
-335 GIVTIVFTVIT
+335 GVVTIVFTVIT

-376 LLAVASVLGIV
+376 LLAVASGLGIV
-387 VMIQDRLRLK
+387 VMIQDRLRL
-397 IKDERQNSAVDEG
+397 
-410 ARTLSD
+410 
-416 DGARIKDERLNS
+416 RIKDERLNS
-428 ADSENSET
+428 NDSENSET

-496 MATWMLTLIG
+496 LATWMLTLIG
-506 MHLKTKSDNP
+506 MHIKTKSNNP

>member
-1 MNLSFPISLLSSL
+1 MNLSFPISLLL
-14 ALLIIIAIGSYS
+14 ALTLLIIIALCSYS
-26 SWNKMSAWRHPLT
+26 SWNKMTICRHPLT
-39 AAVLLLL
+39 AAVLLVL

-55 TWVLELQHSWAMY
+55 TWALGLQHLWTMY
-68 VIVVLLLFSLGLAIC
+68 VIVVLLLFSLGLAIT
-83 HKIQKTYSK
+83 HRVQKTASK
-92 ALSLHTS
+92 ALCLPTR
-99 KERLRL
+99 KERAQL

-116 TGAFLVLF
+116 SGTFLVLF
-124 GGFFGAPD
+124 GSFFGAPD
-132 KEDGQVLLEYG
+132 KGDGQVLLEYG

-155 MLPLPFDVQIDT
+155 MLPLPFDIQIDT
-167 FYIDYYADGRSPKQF
+167 FYINYYPDGRSPKQF
-182 TTRFTIR
+182 TTRFTIHE
-189 KIGETMDE
+189 IGETVDE
-197 GARMLSDEGARIKDE
+197 GAKIKDE
-212 RLNSADSETSETK
+212 RQNSSDYAYSESK

-239 ESPSSCVLAPSSQQA
+239 
-254 GTPAHPGKATLTT
+254 ATLTT
-267 AVNHPCSWRGYHFY
+267 AVNHPCAWRGYHFY

-296 VVRDPWIGFVWVGIV
+296 VVRDPWIAFVWVGIA

-319 QMTKQWKAH
+319 QMARQWKAH
-328 CGWWLAV
+328 WGWWLTV
-335 GIVTIVFTVIT
+335 GAVTIIFTVIT

-387 VMIQDRLRLK
+387 VMIQDRLRL
-397 IKDERQNSAVDEG
+397 
-410 ARTLSD
+410 
-416 DGARIKDERLNS
+416 RIKDERLNS
-428 ADSENSET
+428 NDSENSET

-496 MATWMLTLIG
+496 LATWMLTLIG
-506 MHLKTKSDNP
+506 MHLKIKSEDP

>member
-1 MNLSFPISLLSSL
+1 MNLSFPISLLLSL

-26 SWNKMSAWRHPLT
+26 SWNKMSVWRHPLT

-155 MLPLPFDVQIDT
+155 ILPLPFDVQIDT
-167 FYIDYYADGRSPKQF
+167 FYVDYYADGRSPKQF
-182 TTRFTIR
+182 TTHFTIR
-189 KIGETMDE
+189 EIGEGVDE
-197 GARMLSDEGARIKDE
+197 GAR
-212 RLNSADSETSETK
+212 
-225 VISPSS
+225 
-231 FILHPSSQ
+231 
-239 ESPSSCVLAPSSQQA
+239 
-254 GTPAHPGKATLTT
+254 TLTT
-267 AVNHPCSWRGYHFY
+267 AVNHPCSYRGYHFY

-296 VVRDPWIGFVWVGIV
+296 VVRDPWIGFVWVGIA
-311 LLTIGACW
+311 LLAIGACW
-319 QMTKQWKAH
+319 QMARQWKAH
-328 CGWWLAV
+328 WGWWLAV
-335 GIVTIVFTVIT
+335 GAVTIIFTVIT
-346 LAKINFGT
+346 LAKINFGI

-376 LLAVASVLGIV
+376 LLAVASVIGIALL
-387 VMIQDRLRLK
+387 IKHRGRGRLACSQTVKR
-397 IKDERQNSAVDEG
+397 S
-410 ARTLSD
+410 
-416 DGARIKDERLNS
+416 
-428 ADSENSET
+428 DSEAVGQPT
-436 KVISPSSCVLHPS
+436 AVLQRS
-449 SKQAHHLLMGLLQT
+449 GLLTGLLQT

>member
-1 MNLSFPISLLSSL
+1 
-14 ALLIIIAIGSYS
+14 
-26 SWNKMSAWRHPLT
+26 MSICRHPLT
-39 AAVLLLL
+39 AAVLLVL
-46 FAIVNGIEG
+46 FAIVNAIEG
-55 TWVLELQHSWAMY
+55 TWALGLQHSWTMY
-68 VIVVLLLFSLGLAIC
+68 IIVLLLLFSLGLAIT
-83 HKIQKTYSK
+83 HKVQKTASK
-92 ALSLHTS
+92 ALCLPTR
-99 KERLRL
+99 KERAQL

-116 TGAFLVLF
+116 SGVFLVLF

-155 MLPLPFDVQIDT
+155 MLPLSFDIQIDT
-167 FYIDYYADGRSPKQF
+167 FYINYYLDGRSPKQF
-182 TTRFTIR
+182 TTRFTIHE
-189 KIGETMDE
+189 IGETVDE
-197 GARMLSDEGARIKDE
+197 EAKIKDE
-212 RLNSADSETSETK
+212 RLNSSDSETLGTK

-231 FILHPSSQ
+231 CVLHPSSQ
-239 ESPSSCVLAPSSQQA
+239 
-254 GTPAHPGKATLTT
+254 ATLTT
-267 AVNHPCSWRGYHFY
+267 AVNHPCAWRGYHFY

-296 VVRDPWIGFVWVGIV
+296 VVCDPWIGFVWVGIA

-319 QMTKQWKAH
+319 QMTRQWKAH
-328 CGWWLAV
+328 WGWWLAV
-335 GIVTIVFTVIT
+335 GAVTIIFTVIT

-387 VMIQDRLRLK
+387 VLIKHRRRRCLACDRIVKR
-397 IKDERQNSAVDEG
+397 S
-410 ARTLSD
+410 
-416 DGARIKDERLNS
+416 
-428 ADSENSET
+428 DSEAVGQP
-436 KVISPSSCVLHPS
+436 KAVLQRS
-449 SKQAHHLLMGLLQT
+449 GLLMGLLQT

-496 MATWMLTLIG
+496 LATWMLTLIG

>member
-1 MNLSFPISLLSSL
+1 MNFAFPISFLFAL
-14 ALLIIIAIGSYS
+14 ALLIVIALCAYP
-26 SWNKMSAWRHPLT
+26 SWNSQPRRVGAHPQKMRGGRHPLT

-55 TWVLELQHSWAMY
+55 TWVLDLQHSWAMY
-68 VIVVLLLFSLGLAIC
+68 VIVALLLFSLGLAIC

-92 ALSLHTS
+92 TLSLHTS

-167 FYIDYYADGRSPKQF
+167 FYIDYYADGHSPKQF

-189 KIGETMDE
+189 EIGEGVDE
-197 GARMLSDEGARIKDE
+197 G
-212 RLNSADSETSETK
+212 TK
-225 VISPSS
+225 
-231 FILHPSSQ
+231 
-239 ESPSSCVLAPSSQQA
+239 
-254 GTPAHPGKATLTT
+254 TLTT
-267 AVNHPCSWRGYHFY
+267 AVNHPCSYRGYHFY

-288 RGEYSVLK
+288 YGEYSVLK

-319 QMTKQWKAH
+319 QMTRQWKAH
-328 CGWWLAV
+328 WGWWLAV
-335 GIVTIVFTVIT
+335 GVVTIIFTVIT

-376 LLAVASVLGIV
+376 LLAVASVLGIA
-387 VMIQDRLRLK
+387 LL
-397 IKDERQNSAVDEG
+397 IKHRGRGCLACGQTVKRS
-410 ARTLSD
+410 
-416 DGARIKDERLNS
+416 
-428 ADSENSET
+428 DSEAVGQPT
-436 KVISPSSCVLHPS
+436 AVLQRS
-449 SKQAHHLLMGLLQT
+449 GLLTGLLQT

-496 MATWMLTLIG
+496 LATWMLTLIG

-516 KVQKTMLVLLVVFVL
+516 KIQKAILVLLVVFVL